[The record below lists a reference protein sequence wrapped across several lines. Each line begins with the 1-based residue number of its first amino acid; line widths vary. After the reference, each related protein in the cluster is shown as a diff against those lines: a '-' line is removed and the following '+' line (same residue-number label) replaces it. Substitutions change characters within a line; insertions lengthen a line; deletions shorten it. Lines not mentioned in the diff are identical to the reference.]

1 MPDPRTRKSPWEQPP
16 RTIGRYTLYG
26 EIASG
31 GMASVHIGRLVG
43 PVGFLRTVAIKRL
56 HPQYAKDPS
65 FVDMFLDEARLAARI
80 RHPNVVSTLEIVSME
95 DELFLV
101 MDYVHG
107 EALGRL
113 VRSAMEAG
121 TRLPPRVVSSIMVG
135 ALLGLHA
142 AHEATNELGQPLFI
156 VHRDVSPQ
164 NILVGIDGVA
174 RVADFGVA
182 KAASR
187 VHTTRGGDVKGKI
200 SYMAPEQ
207 LLQEDIDR
215 RTDLYGAS
223 IVLWEAL
230 VGRRMFPLGDI
241 GSAVTR
247 LLQNVAPEPPSKYAP
262 DIPPAL
268 DAVVL
273 KGLSRRR
280 DDRFATAREM
290 AQALEAAMPPA
301 ALEVGGWVEAWA
313 REGLELRSEKAAL
326 HHTSS
331 APEHIPSHRV
341 SLSDPTMALG
351 SATAIRSS
359 PPTGVTELSLTTG
372 TPAIIKPRSRMGWA
386 VTAAV
391 AVLAGAVAIALGSHR
406 DVASSGSLSDRT
418 DAGSFAVVAGEAR
431 TGVPLAVELPAASAQ
446 TAPSAAAP
454 TASSDTRHDPS
465 DATGASA
472 PRRTPTPAAA
482 RIAKPAKRNCD
493 PPYVLNPDGTKHFKP
508 ECF

>member
-1 MPDPRTRKSPWEQPP
+1 LKSPWEQPP

-80 RHPNVVSTLEIVSME
+80 RHPNVVSTLEIVNME

-107 EALGRL
+107 ESLGRL
-113 VRSAMEAG
+113 VRAATEAG

-142 AHEATNELGQPLFI
+142 AHEATNELGQPLSI

-164 NILVGIDGVA
+164 NILVGVDGVA

-207 LLQEDIDR
+207 LLQEEIDR

-247 LLQNVAPEPPSKYAP
+247 LLQNVAPEAPSLHAP

-280 DDRFATAREM
+280 EDRFATAREM
-290 AQALEAAMPPA
+290 AQALEVAMPPA

-313 REGLELRSEKAAL
+313 REGLELRSESAAL
-326 HHTSS
+326 HHTSG
-331 APEHIPSHRV
+331 APDYSSGGSV
-341 SLSDPTMALG
+341 SLSDGTMRLG
-351 SATAIRSS
+351 SGTTRSS
-359 PPTGVTELSLTTG
+359 PPTAVTELSLTTA
-372 TPAIIKPRSRMGWA
+372 TPSVAKPRAKAGWIVA
-386 VTAAV
+386 GVAVAAALLGAFAAGSHRSSVSVAGISDRSDAASFAVGGDIKTVTAGGAAASSASAEATTPV
-391 AVLAGAVAIALGSHR
+391 VDPTSSSGGHRESAESGVLAGPRRSPPP
-406 DVASSGSLSDRT
+406 
-418 DAGSFAVVAGEAR
+418 AGAR
-431 TGVPLAVELPAASAQ
+431 TV
-446 TAPSAAAP
+446 
-454 TASSDTRHDPS
+454 
-465 DATGASA
+465 
-472 PRRTPTPAAA
+472 
-482 RIAKPAKRNCD
+482 KPAKRNCD

>member
-1 MPDPRTRKSPWEQPP
+1 
-16 RTIGRYTLYG
+16 
-26 EIASG
+26 
-31 GMASVHIGRLVG
+31 MASVHIGRLVG

-107 EALGRL
+107 ESIGRL
-113 VRSAMEAG
+113 VRAANDAG

-142 AHEATNELGQPLFI
+142 AHEATNELGQPLHI

-207 LLQEDIDR
+207 LLQEEIDR

-241 GSAVTR
+241 GSAVAR
-247 LLQNVAPEPPSKYAP
+247 LLQNVPPEPPSKYAP

-268 DAVVL
+268 DALVL

-290 AQALEAAMPPA
+290 AQALELAMPPA
-301 ALEVGGWVEAWA
+301 ALEVGGCVEAWA
-313 REGLELRSEKAAL
+313 REGLELRSENAAL

-331 APEHIPSHRV
+331 APNAGR
-341 SLSDPTMALG
+341 LSMQEPTMRLG
-351 SATAIRSS
+351 SGTTPRSS
-359 PPTGVTELSLTTG
+359 PPTAVTELSAT
-372 TPAIIKPRSRMGWA
+372 
-386 VTAAV
+386 TAAAPSFTPRAKVGWIAGGV
-391 AVLAGAVAIALGSHR
+391 ALTFGLVAALALGSR
-406 DVASSGSLSDRT
+406 SGPGTSTTTVEKSDAASS
-418 DAGSFAVVAGEAR
+418 AAAAGEAK
-431 TGVPLAVELPAASAQ
+431 TEMVAAPEVPAASTEFVPA
-446 TAPSAAAP
+446 APSASSTARKEES
-454 TASSDTRHDPS
+454 TASPGPHRQAISP
-465 DATGASA
+465 
-472 PRRTPTPAAA
+472 PAVHT
-482 RIAKPAKRNCD
+482 AKPTKHNCD
-493 PPYVLNPDGTKHFKP
+493 PPYVLNPDGTKRFKS

>member
-1 MPDPRTRKSPWEQPP
+1 
-16 RTIGRYTLYG
+16 
-26 EIASG
+26 
-31 GMASVHIGRLVG
+31 MASVHIGRLVG

-107 EALGRL
+107 ESIGRL
-113 VRSAMEAG
+113 VRAANDAG

-142 AHEATNELGQPLFI
+142 AHEATNELGQPLHI

-207 LLQEDIDR
+207 LLQEEIDR

-241 GSAVTR
+241 GSAVAR
-247 LLQNVAPEPPSKYAP
+247 LLQNVPPEPPSKYAP

-268 DAVVL
+268 DALVL
-273 KGLSRRR
+273 KGLARRR
-280 DDRFATAREM
+280 EDRFATAREM
-290 AQALEAAMPPA
+290 AQALELAMPPA
-301 ALEVGGWVEAWA
+301 SLEVGGIVEAWA
-313 REGLELRSEKAAL
+313 RESLELRSENAAL

-331 APEHIPSHRV
+331 APNGEGGGRASMV
-341 SLSDPTMALG
+341 DATMRLG
-351 SATAIRSS
+351 SSATPRSS
-359 PPTGVTELSLTTG
+359 PPTAVTELSLTTAAAPSF
-372 TPAIIKPRSRMGWA
+372 TPRAKVGWIA
-386 VTAAV
+386 GGAALV
-391 AVLAGAVAIALGSHR
+391 IGLIGALALGSR
-406 DVASSGSLSDRT
+406 ARSGTSAAASEKH
-418 DAGSFAVVAGEAR
+418 DAAASAIAVGEAKSEVVATPEI
-431 TGVPLAVELPAASAQ
+431 PAASTEFVPLPVPSTSSSSRKEESASPNARRQ
-446 TAPSAAAP
+446 TSV
-454 TASSDTRHDPS
+454 
-465 DATGASA
+465 
-472 PRRTPTPAAA
+472 PTPAHTV
-482 RIAKPAKRNCD
+482 KPPTKRNCD
-493 PPYVLNPDGTKHFKP
+493 PPYVLNPDGTKRFKS

>member
-1 MPDPRTRKSPWEQPP
+1 VPDSPTLKSPWEQQP

-107 EALGRL
+107 ESLGRL
-113 VRSAMEAG
+113 VRAAADAG
-121 TRLPPRVVSSIMVG
+121 TRLSPRVVSSILVG

-142 AHEATNELGQPLFI
+142 AHEATNELGQALSI

-207 LLQEDIDR
+207 LLQEEIDR

-241 GSAVTR
+241 GSAVAR
-247 LLQNVAPEPPSKYAP
+247 LLRNVEPEPPSRHAP

-268 DAVVL
+268 DALVL

-280 DDRFATAREM
+280 EDRFATAREM
-290 AQALEAAMPPA
+290 AQALELAEPPA
-301 ALEVGGWVEAWA
+301 GALEVGGWVEAWA
-313 REGLELRSEKAAL
+313 REGLELRSENAAL
-326 HHTSS
+326 HHASTPPEPTAGHR
-331 APEHIPSHRV
+331 AP
-341 SLSDPTMALG
+341 LSDATIRIG
-351 SATAIRSS
+351 SGTSTRSS
-359 PPTGVTELSLTTG
+359 PPTAVTELSLTTG
-372 TPAIIKPRSRMGWA
+372 TPSTIKPPRVKAGWVVA
-386 VTAAV
+386 GVAMVAALLS
-391 AVLAGAVAIALGSHR
+391 AFAAGSHR
-406 DVASSGSLSDRT
+406 SSASTAAIPDRSDAATIADLPSAGGEATTPVVVPTSSSG
-418 DAGSFAVVAGEAR
+418 AGHEHSE
-431 TGVPLAVELPAASAQ
+431 S
-446 TAPSAAAP
+446 
-454 TASSDTRHDPS
+454 
-465 DATGASA
+465 SA
-472 PRRTPTPAAA
+472 PVAPRHSSPPGGGRTV
-482 RIAKPAKRNCD
+482 KPAKRSCD
-493 PPYVLNPDGTKHFKP
+493 PPYVLNPDGTKHFKA